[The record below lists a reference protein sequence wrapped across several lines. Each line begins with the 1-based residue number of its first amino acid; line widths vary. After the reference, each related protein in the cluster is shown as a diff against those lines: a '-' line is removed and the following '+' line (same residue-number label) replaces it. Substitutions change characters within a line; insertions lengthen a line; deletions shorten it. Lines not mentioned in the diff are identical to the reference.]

1 MFVKRVVTAVLV
13 GVLLTPFAAADPHR
27 TGAQRPSQPQPQVRD
42 GQRGDQRGG
51 PPGGAQRSKWWQDEK
66 IKADLRLAPE
76 QTARIEEIFETA
88 FPKMKDIYD
97 DLRRR
102 EEQLSNLISG
112 NDVTEVQV
120 LKQVDQVE
128 AVRSSMSKARTL
140 MLFRMRRVL
149 SADQRTKLAEIEKA
163 HDKERGP
170 GRLPERTPTDR

>member
-1 MFVKRVVTAVLV
+1 MKRVVTAVLV
-13 GVLLTPFAAADPHR
+13 GLLLTSFAAADPPHR
-27 TGAQRPSQPQPQVRD
+27 TGAQPPSQPQPQVRD
-42 GQRGDQRGG
+42 GQRGG

-88 FPKMKDIYD
+88 FAKMKDIFD
-97 DLRRR
+97 DLGRR

-112 NDVTEVQV
+112 NDVTEAQV
-120 LKQVDQVE
+120 LKQADQVE

-149 SADQRTKLAEIEKA
+149 SAEQRTKLAEIQKA

-170 GRLPERTPTDR
+170 ERPPERTPTDR